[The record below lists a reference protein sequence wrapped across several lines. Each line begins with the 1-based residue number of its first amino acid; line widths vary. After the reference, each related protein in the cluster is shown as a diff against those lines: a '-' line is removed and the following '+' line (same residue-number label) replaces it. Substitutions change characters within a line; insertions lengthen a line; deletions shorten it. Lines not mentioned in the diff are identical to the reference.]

1 MKRCKSRC
9 KQPER
14 VPISPEQLKKLLE
27 ALPEPTRSIASLLVF
42 TGLRAGELLVLRWRD
57 VDLDGGVLRVT
68 QTVYDGH
75 FDTPKTRSSNRTVPL
90 GSIAIPS
97 TVCSP
102 F

>member
-9 KQPER
+9 KQRER

-68 QTVYDGH
+68 QTVNDGLSYSEDVLKH
-75 FDTPKTRSSNRTVPL
+75 RPAGLDSDSL
-90 GSIAIPS
+90 HSM
-97 TVCSP
+97 
-102 F
+102 